1 MNFLEKLDFL
11 LVQRNMNKLQLSKA
25 TGIPYTTIDS
35 FYKKGYDNIKLS
47 TLLKL
52 SNYFQC
58 TLDYL
63 VDDNSEEINNITDIN
78 ANQPQD
84 TTILTELYEVAKSL
98 SETEQ
103 LYLLNTIKSL
113 KQLLDEKNKN
123 NP

>member
-11 LVQRNMNKLQLSKA
+11 LAQRNMNKLQLSKA

-84 TTILTELYEVAKSL
+84 TIILTELYEVAKSL

>member
-11 LVQRNMNKLQLSKA
+11 LKEKDINKHQLSKI

-52 SNYFQC
+52 SNYFKC

-63 VDDNSEEINNITDIN
+63 VVDDDTEESIKINSSDSENSKT
-78 ANQPQD
+78 
-84 TTILTELYEVAKSL
+84 LLELYEAVEDL
-98 SETEQ
+98 SENEQ
-103 LYLLNTIKSL
+103 LYMLDIIKSL
-113 KQLLDEKNKN
+113 KQRLRKK
-123 NP
+123 